1 MKKFF
6 LISFILFF
14 SLTAIGQR
22 GKNKS
27 LQEEALDDIE
37 VLSSKNHPYIE
48 LFHKAVREKMS
59 GNYTEAKNLFN
70 ECLKEKQDDDAVY
83 FGLAEIAKSENNSTA
98 ILENFKKAYDLDPEN
113 TVYLQELAY
122 IYAERANFEEAEL
135 LFREMCAREP
145 RNLDFIYGYSKV
157 LIFNKKYEAAIEQL
171 DNLQEQTGIVP
182 ELAIMKADLYTEL
195 KNTVKAEETL
205 LTLKKEFPDDLEVL
219 KSVISYYEQQGE
231 NNKAIDMIEELIDN
245 DPNNGIAHFVLVNN
259 YLEQNEVDKFIE
271 IAPKVFSFKDVNVQQ
286 QLSILDQMSKH
297 LALNHPKII
306 MATKMM
312 YASFPENDLV
322 LLNYGNSCEILKKSK
337 EALAVYQKASK
348 VNPNNFE
355 VWLKLL
361 NFESDYLEYEALY
374 KDGMEAIDLFPTMP
388 FTYYSAAE
396 GALAINKPDEAIQLL
411 AAGELYLL
419 GNEIQSALYSMRKG
433 EVYFH
438 KKEYKKGIVAFEKA
452 LTTDADNPNIKINYA
467 FCLAKANIAQ
477 DVAKE
482 LLEHIPDKNKSPN
495 YYKAKAIVALNS
507 NQIQEG
513 IKSLKKGIDLLLNN
527 AELYDLLGDLYYKN
541 KASQRAI
548 EAWEK
553 AQTYESRNRVLSKKI
568 KEVTYYAPKYN

>member
-1 MKKFF
+1 MKNFF

-59 GNYTEAKNLFN
+59 GNYTEAKKLFN

-98 ILENFKKAYDLDPEN
+98 ILENF
-113 TVYLQELAY
+113 
-122 IYAERANFEEAEL
+122 EEAEL
-135 LFREMCAREP
+135 LFREMCTREP

-171 DNLQEQTGIVP
+171 NNLQEQTGIVP

-245 DPNNGIAHFVLVNN
+245 DPNNGIAHFVLANN

-271 IAPKVFSFKDVNVQQ
+271 IAPKVFSFKDVNVHQ

-297 LALNHPKII
+297 LALNHPKVI

-396 GALAINKPDEAIQLL
+396 GALATNKPDEAIQLL

-452 LTTDADNPNIKINYA
+452 LTKDADNPNIKINYA

-482 LLEHIPDKNKSPN
+482 LLEHIPDKNKNPN
-495 YYKAKAIVALNS
+495 YYKAKATVALNS

-513 IKSLKKGIDLLLNN
+513 IKSLKKGIDL
-527 AELYDLLGDLYYKN
+527 DRK
-541 KASQRAI
+541 S
-548 EAWEK
+548 
-553 AQTYESRNRVLSKKI
+553 V
-568 KEVTYYAPKYN
+568 V